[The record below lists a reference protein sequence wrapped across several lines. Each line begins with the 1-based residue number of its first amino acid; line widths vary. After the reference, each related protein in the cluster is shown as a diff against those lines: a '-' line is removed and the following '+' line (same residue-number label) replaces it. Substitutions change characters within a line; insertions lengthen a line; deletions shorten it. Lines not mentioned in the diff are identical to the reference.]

1 MIEHFPNHLI
11 TFEMAEK
18 IVLENPRFFRYVP
31 THLMN
36 YNMAENAIKQCS
48 YLLTYV
54 PYKLKKKL
62 K

>member
-1 MIEHFPNHLI
+1 
-11 TFEMAEK
+11 MAEK